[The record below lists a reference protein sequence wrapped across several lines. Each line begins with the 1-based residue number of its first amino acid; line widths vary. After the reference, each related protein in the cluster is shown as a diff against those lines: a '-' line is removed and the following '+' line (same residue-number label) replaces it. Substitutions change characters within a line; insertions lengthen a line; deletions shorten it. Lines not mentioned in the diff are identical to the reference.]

1 MKNIKTKI
9 LLLAVLAVIGIGMV
23 LIAYFM
29 QTSGTFSGKNNEQMP
44 GQEDAEKG
52 IAIILNV
59 NEEGVN
65 LSERGTVD
73 ELKSGK
79 ETLGG
84 ETSAGDETSE
94 GSKDMVEKAPASEEF
109 AVLNANPQGDG
120 GDGNASVTG
129 WGDDGVGSEP
139 APLLATGGLGE
150 QAAAD
155 EYAVETENAT
165 VTASSPEIQN
175 APSSL
180 ESLRQSITNS
190 LNVVVVDKGKV
201 VSNKTIK
208 IENQQSG

>member
-9 LLLAVLAVIGIGMV
+9 LLLAVLAVIGIGMI

-29 QTSGTFSGKNNEQMP
+29 QTSGTFSNKNKETIP

-52 IAIILNV
+52 IAIILKV

-65 LSERGTVD
+65 LSEQGTAG
-73 ELKSGK
+73 ELNTGE
-79 ETLGG
+79 ETFGG
-84 ETSAGDETSE
+84 ETSEV
-94 GSKDMVEKAPASEEF
+94 SKDMVEKAPATEEL
-109 AVLNANPQGDG
+109 AVLKATGQGDG
-120 GDGNASVTG
+120 GGGGESVTG
-129 WGDDGVGSEP
+129 LGGGGIGSEP

-150 QAAAD
+150 RAVAD

-175 APSSL
+175 APPSL
-180 ESLRQSITNS
+180 ESLRQNITNS
-190 LNVVVVDKGKV
+190 LNVVVMNKGEV
-201 VSNKTIK
+201 MSNKTIK